1 MGKDLNSSNG
11 PDTYYHITDVVI
23 SAHGA
28 TNYSMISLGSGSNL
42 LDYDHV
48 SSASIHVNSLD
59 SKSIDNLHLRVC
71 YSGYLY
77 SNVTQCNLPIDF
89 LSTFSGIERVYAF
102 DCNVMVEKY
111 DSGAYSITGPQWY
124 EFNYVQCVYSRDNDW
139 VGYWRIGDAYVNESY
154 IWYDDLYF
162 SDTVQIIT
170 VPHQYRYHYDPILER
185 VGFDFEV

>member
-1 MGKDLNSSNG
+1 M
-11 PDTYYHITDVVI
+11 
-23 SAHGA
+23 
-28 TNYSMISLGSGSNL
+28 L
-42 LDYDHV
+42 L
-48 SSASIHVNSLD
+48 
-59 SKSIDNLHLRVC
+59 K
-71 YSGYLY
+71 
-77 SNVTQCNLPIDF
+77 
-89 LSTFSGIERVYAF
+89 
-102 DCNVMVEKY
+102 
-111 DSGAYSITGPQWY
+111 WY